1 MNLIILTE
9 NDLVEKNKYA
19 LKDIRFD
26 HITNILKLS
35 AGDEIEVGILNGPA
49 GIAQIESIGK
59 NQIILK
65 TIKLQTRLEIKP
77 EKTLICALPRPQ
89 TVKKVL
95 ITSAMMGIKNIHFIR
110 ANRVEK
116 SYYHSPLLE
125 PGNIKPYLLEGLS
138 QGKNTQL
145 PTVTIH
151 KRFRPFF
158 EDYFPGVSDDKTIK
172 LLPDIENKDFL
183 NSIDLSNINS
193 IAIAIGPEGGWVPF
207 ETELMIEAGFRPYRL
222 SQSVLRVE
230 HALTAALA
238 QIELN
243 INSD

>member
-1 MNLIILTE
+1 M
-9 NDLVEKNKYA
+9 VEKNKYA
-19 LKDIRFD
+19 LKDIRFE
-26 HITNILKLS
+26 HIINILKLS
-35 AGDEIEVGILNGPA
+35 IGDEIEIGILNGST
-49 GIAQIESIGK
+49 GIAQIDSISSE
-59 NQIILK
+59 QL
-65 TIKLQTRLEIKP
+65 TIKSKYLQPQIEIKP

-151 KRFRPFF
+151 KRFKPFF
-158 EDYFPGVSDDKTIK
+158 EDYFPSVCDDKTIK
-172 LLPDIENKDFL
+172 LLPDIETDCFL
-183 NSIDLSNINS
+183 NSFYSCGNNPL
-193 IAIAIGPEGGWVPF
+193 ALVIGPEGGWVPF
-207 ETELMIEAGFRPYRL
+207 EIDLMKETGFRPYRL

-238 QIELN
+238 QIELIVN
-243 INSD
+243 TN